1 MRLVVEKP
9 KSQQLWGMEELE
21 EQETTCGWASLGVA
35 VVEVGRDVSGSVI
48 LREVRGHE
56 RSWIWKIAVAWVV
69 RPEVMKW
76 V

>member
-21 EQETTCGWASLGVA
+21 EQETRCAWASLGVA
-35 VVEVGRDVSGSVI
+35 AVEVGRDVSGSVF

-56 RSWIWKIAVAWVV
+56 RSWI
-69 RPEVMKW
+69 
-76 V
+76 